1 MPLLSITDGKD
12 ICNYSGR
19 NQMLFNSLQF
29 AVFLP
34 IVFISYWLL
43 PHKYRWLLLLI
54 ASYYFYMSWNAKYVV
69 LILFTTA
76 VSYFA
81 AILIEKTENVK
92 SRKIILA
99 FTLIACL
106 GVLFA
111 FKYYNFFSSS
121 LTALLE
127 KFAIPLH
134 PVTLKLL
141 LPVGISFYTFQTL
154 SYVIDVYKG
163 RVKAERH
170 FGIYACFIS
179 FFPQLVAGPIE
190 RTENL
195 LPQIKAEHNFDYS
208 QAMLGLKIMLW
219 GYFKK
224 MVISDNLAIYVDGV
238 FDNLYSYQGFSL
250 VIAVLFFTLQIYCD
264 FSGYSDIARGT
275 AKLMGIELME
285 NFKCP
290 YFSTSVKEFWR
301 RWHISLS
308 TWFKDYLY
316 IPLGGNRVSKLRNFF
331 NVMVTFLV
339 SGLWHGANWT
349 FVIWGG
355 LHGLAQFVE
364 SLLGLNGKNVKRGG
378 VSHWLRVCVVFTFVA
393 LAWIMFRAQSFT
405 EAMYVFSNMFAGITE
420 PVNYIYQGLSK
431 TGLGYSGAL
440 QAGLLYVVPLFVYDY
455 ISFKNDEDGAVLMSA
470 QKPWIQWLIYIV
482 MGCLIIMLSPK
493 GAAAEFVYFQF

>member
-12 ICNYSGR
+12 ICNYGGR

-76 VSYFA
+76 ISYFA

-121 LTALLE
+121 FTAILK

-163 RVKAERH
+163 RVKPEHH

-195 LPQIKAEHNFDYS
+195 LPQIKAEHSFDYT

-285 NFKCP
+285 NFRRP

-349 FVIWGG
+349 FVVWGG

-378 VSHWLRVCVVFTFVA
+378 VSYWLRVCVVFTFVA
-393 LAWIMFRAQSFT
+393 LAWVMFRAQSFT
-405 EAMYVFSNMFAGITE
+405 EALYVFSNMFTGIKE
-420 PVNYIYQGLSK
+420 PVNYLYQGLSK

-470 QKPWIQWLIYIV
+470 KKHWIQWLIYIV